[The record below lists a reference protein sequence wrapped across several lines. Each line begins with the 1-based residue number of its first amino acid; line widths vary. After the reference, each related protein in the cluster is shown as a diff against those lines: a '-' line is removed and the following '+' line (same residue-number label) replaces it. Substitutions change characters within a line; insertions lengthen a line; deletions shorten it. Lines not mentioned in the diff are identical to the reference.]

1 MVDSVRVSK
10 GYEDLDVYR
19 RAFALQKPIHELVSR
34 YPDYEKYGLANQ
46 MRRAS
51 KSIPA
56 NIAEGYGRR
65 RSPRE
70 FCTYLAIAVGSANE
84 MEVHLKTSFE
94 LDYITPGEFEHFR
107 SEYEIVGKQ
116 LTRLIQYWST
126 RDQSPVTNH

>member
-1 MVDSVRVSK
+1 MDDGDHPGS
-10 GYEDLDVYR
+10 
-19 RAFALQKPIHELVSR
+19 
-34 YPDYEKYGLANQ
+34 
-46 MRRAS
+46 
-51 KSIPA
+51 
-56 NIAEGYGRR
+56 
-65 RSPRE
+65 

-94 LDYITPGEFEHFR
+94 LDFTREEFENFR